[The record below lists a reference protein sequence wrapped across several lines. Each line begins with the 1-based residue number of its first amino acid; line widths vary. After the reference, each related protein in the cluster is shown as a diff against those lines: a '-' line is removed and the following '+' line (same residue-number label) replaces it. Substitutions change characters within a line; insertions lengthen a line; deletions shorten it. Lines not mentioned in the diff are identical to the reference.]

1 MSQSS
6 AVSIQL
12 DHSLLRGLAINSDMM
27 LELSELSD
35 VDWDKV
41 VEYPAVV
48 HELTMILLSGITD
61 CAIDSAQL
69 VALMNAIGAA
79 IIVQQTAAQPT
90 E

>member
-6 AVSIQL
+6 TVSIDL
-12 DHSLLRGLAINSDMM
+12 DHTLLRGLAINSDMM
-27 LELSELSD
+27 LDLSELSD

-61 CAIDSAQL
+61 SQVDSAQL

-79 IIVQQTAAQPT
+79 IIVQRASAQPT
-90 E
+90 K